1 MLSSNSVTHDV
12 RVRPNIITIEL
23 EAVLGGI
30 NHRGRAKRHW
40 TAIRRAARVIAHSSS
55 AHTTK
60 GYSTC
65 LELRT
70 TYIQSRYFIILI

>member
-1 MLSSNSVTHDV
+1 MLPSKSVTHDV

-23 EAVLGGI
+23 EAALGGI
-30 NHRGRAKRHW
+30 NHRGRAARHW

-55 AHTTK
+55 SHTIK
-60 GYSTC
+60 GYSIYLY

-70 TYIQSRYFIILI
+70 TFM